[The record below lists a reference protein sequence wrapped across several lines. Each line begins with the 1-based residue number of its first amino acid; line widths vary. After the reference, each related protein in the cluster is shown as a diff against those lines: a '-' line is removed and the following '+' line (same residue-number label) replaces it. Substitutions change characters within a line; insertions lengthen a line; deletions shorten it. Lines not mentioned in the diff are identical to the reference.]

1 MLFSA
6 DGDNCAYSD
15 TVLGRFQ
22 EERLA
27 RNEAFFREVNERI
40 REAGDR
46 FDGSAEAEYE
56 FLCECPESD
65 CVDRIKLTLAAY
77 EAVRADARRFVVAPG
92 HDVPEIEHLV
102 AEDELVA
109 VVEKDGAAGEV
120 AERLDP
126 RH

>member
-1 MLFSA
+1 VLFSA

-56 FLCECPESD
+56 FLCECPEPD